1 MCTNNVPG
9 TAVGVTWR
17 AVLGNSN
24 IPAAS
29 GQTSTQLA
37 FDCTITV
44 RLTGLVVAKGRT
56 YRADIAANTATT
68 PAKLRIITIV
78 GT

>member
-9 TAVGVTWR
+9 ATRRRHVARLPR
-17 AVLGNSN
+17 AVQR
-24 IPAAS
+24 AAA
-29 GQTSTQLA
+29 GQTSTLLA

-44 RLTGLVVAKGRT
+44 RLTGLIVAKGQT
-56 YRADIAANTATT
+56 YRAEIDASTATT
-68 PAKLRIITIV
+68 PAKRRTITIV

>member
-9 TAVGVTWR
+9 AQVGVTWR
-17 AVLGNSN
+17 AFQGTVS
-24 IPAAS
+24 AAS
-29 GQTSTQLA
+29 GQTSTLLA

-56 YRADIAANTATT
+56 YRAEIDANTATT
-68 PAKLRIITIV
+68 PAKRRVITIV